1 MRNKKH
7 TLTIQITLVN
17 SGGRVPNQGS
27 NRKIVTMH
35 SMQSTSSLVVEP
47 QCDAKHVL
55 LLDKRRLPQILD
67 DAVTI
72 ESMWTGQ

>member
-47 QCDAKHVL
+47 RCDAEHVL
-55 LLDKRRLPQILD
+55 LQDQRRLPHLLD
-67 DAVTI
+67 
-72 ESMWTGQ
+72 SQWTRTHV